1 MGCFQVRYGSSVVI
15 YERKLF
21 IKLAT
26 ANGVTSGQSY
36 KHFMLVNYDSIV
48 VIYEQRL
55 ATEVERNVKTLSLT
69 RLGEISLIWPIF

>member
-1 MGCFQVRYGSSVVI
+1 MGCFQVRYGSNVVI

-26 ANGVTSGQSY
+26 ANGVASGQSY
-36 KHFMLVNYDSIV
+36 KHFMLVNYDSRV